1 MSVCVSLSYR
11 LQRIRK
17 RNPFA
22 TNNRSDGTLTSSDER
37 MRRPALALFCPVRPV
52 LELDVVYVLLQYFN
66 V

>member
-1 MSVCVSLSYR
+1 M
-11 LQRIRK
+11 QRICTK

-52 LELDVVYVLLQYFN
+52 LELDVVYVLLHLQYFN